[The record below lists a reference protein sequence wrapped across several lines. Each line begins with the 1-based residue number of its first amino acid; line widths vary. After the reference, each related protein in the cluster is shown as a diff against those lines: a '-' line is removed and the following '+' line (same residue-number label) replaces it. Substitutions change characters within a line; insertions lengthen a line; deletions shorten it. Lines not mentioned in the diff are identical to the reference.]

1 MATELDPKSILG
13 LMDRAACAPVPGA
26 LHLIATPIGHLGD
39 LTLRAARCLAEVD
52 QLYCEDTRVTAK
64 LLSVLGAGRNLI
76 SLTEHNEAQRLDAVL
91 SALNQG
97 QSVGLVS
104 DAGTPLL
111 SDPGARVVQAS
122 IEAGYQV
129 LSIPG
134 ASAALSALILSG
146 FPVAPS
152 VFLGFAERKKGRLA
166 DQLAPFARVPASLV
180 FFESPARVSG
190 LLRHVHELL
199 GERSVVVARE
209 LTKKHE
215 TIYRGQL
222 GQVLDVPARGEM
234 VVVIGPPTV
243 DGLLVGDALDTAI
256 KELIDAG
263 HRPKAVAKLL
273 AAQAEQ
279 RQVYARAVELRTC
292 SQDN

>member
-1 MATELDPKSILG
+1 MATKLDPESILG
-13 LMDRAACAPVPGA
+13 LMDRSVCAPEPGV

-52 QLYCEDTRVTAK
+52 QLYCEDTRETAK

-76 SLTEHNEAQRLDAVL
+76 SLTEHNEAQRLGDVL
-91 SALNQG
+91 AALNQG
-97 QSVGLVS
+97 QSVGLAS

-111 SDPGARVVQAS
+111 SDPGARLVQAS
-122 IEAGYQV
+122 IEAGHKV
-129 LSIPG
+129 VSVPG
-134 ASAALSALILSG
+134 ASAALSALILSD

-166 DQLAPFARVPASLV
+166 DQLAPFARAPASLV
-180 FFESPARVSG
+180 LFESPARIST
-190 LLRHVHELL
+190 LLKHLHELL

-222 GQVLDVPARGEM
+222 GEFLGVPARGEM

-243 DGLLVGDALDTAI
+243 AGMLAGDALDKAI
-256 KELIDAG
+256 RALLDAG

-292 SQDN
+292 PQDN